1 MQKAHTAYACIV
13 CAVHF
18 GAASASCEWFEIV
31 LAVVGQPHHSSHAPI
46 ASNSFHNYASSQ
58 CSKCTAF
65 LHRIFACLP
74 CWTRTKL
81 AQPLANIQKCRFW
94 QMTNH
99 KTLRSRVACISP
111 WEPISE
117 WKKNVESSVGHIC
130 KSGIL
135 WRLWQYWTCML
146 VWAAISNGW
155 TMNKRHDFNLKKHKF
170 QCGIWKLCGADTGD
184 CHDWRRSTDK
194 SVQRN
199 KEKKRLSASSSPQ
212 RHSPFF
218 CTKIRS
224 LFSPQNYFNYKH
236 SVNLGIDTR
245 VHTKLA
251 SLLVCAVCVC
261 CV

>member
-18 GAASASCEWFEIV
+18 GAASASCEWFEIM

-81 AQPLANIQKCRFW
+81 AQPLANIQKCRVW

-99 KTLRSRVACISP
+99 KTLRSRVAGISP

-117 WKKNVESSVGHIC
+117 WKKKCRIVGWSYLQKWNIMT
-130 KSGIL
+130 SMAVL
-135 WRLWQYWTCML
+135 DLY
-146 VWAAISNGW
+146 A
-155 TMNKRHDFNLKKHKF
+155 
-170 QCGIWKLCGADTGD
+170 
-184 CHDWRRSTDK
+184 
-194 SVQRN
+194 
-199 KEKKRLSASSSPQ
+199 RLSCDFEWMNNEQ
-212 RHSPFF
+212 TTWF
-218 CTKIRS
+218 
-224 LFSPQNYFNYKH
+224 
-236 SVNLGIDTR
+236 
-245 VHTKLA
+245 
-251 SLLVCAVCVC
+251 
-261 CV
+261 